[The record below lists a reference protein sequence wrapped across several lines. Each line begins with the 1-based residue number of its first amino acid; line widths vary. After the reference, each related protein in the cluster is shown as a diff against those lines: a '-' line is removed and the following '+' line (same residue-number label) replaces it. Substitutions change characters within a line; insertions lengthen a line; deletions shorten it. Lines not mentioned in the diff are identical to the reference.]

1 MEKAPLFVN
10 KKEVAFFIVGLLCAF
25 CLSLSFEYYEFS
37 KIKKTP
43 VFTTNATILG
53 VYKKYSK
60 TGKEYQLLKLRT
72 KHFDFYSFSKPINL
86 GINDRVLVKFPTKQ
100 ITFYKYLK
108 SFFTQIYSL
117 QLLQKAS
124 SDFLHVNVSKQHN
137 SVQMQELFLALFF
150 AKPYSKELRFKI
162 SQWGIAHLVAIS
174 GFHLGILSTI
184 LFFLC
189 KPVYTFFQDKFFPYR
204 NAYADLA
211 LVVFIL
217 LGIYVYYINVV
228 PSILRAYV
236 MSIVGFLLFAKNIKL
251 LSFSTLFLCIGI
263 ILVFFPKLLFS
274 ISFFFSV
281 MGVFYIYLFLH
292 YFVSLNKYLV
302 FFLLNFWVYVL
313 MLPVVHYFFEIFTF
327 YQLLSPFISMLF
339 VLFYPIELFLHV
351 IGFGGFFDVWIGKF
365 LEVPMHIY
373 ALHVNL
379 WSLLMYLSFSLLAIG
394 LGFLLS
400 LCPSLLCLFFS
411 FKI

>member
-1 MEKAPLFVN
+1 MEKAPLFLT
-10 KKEVAFFIVGLLCAF
+10 KKEAVFFLIGLVCAF
-25 CLSLSFEYYEFS
+25 CLSLSFEYYKFS
-37 KIKKTP
+37 QIKRNP
-43 VFTTNATILG
+43 VFTTNAKILG
-53 VYKKYSK
+53 IYDKYSK
-60 TGKEYQLLKLRT
+60 SGKKYQLLKLRT
-72 KHFDFYSFSKPINL
+72 KHFDFYSFSKPTNL
-86 GINDRVLVKFPTKQ
+86 SINDKVLVKFPTEK

-108 SFFTQIYSL
+108 SFFIQIYSL
-117 QLLQKAS
+117 QLLHKS
-124 SDFLHVNVSKQHN
+124 FPDFLHVNVSKQHN

-184 LFFLC
+184 LFFLL
-189 KPVYTFFQDKFFPYR
+189 KPIYTFFQDKFFPYR

-211 LVVFIL
+211 FIVFIL
-217 LGIYVYYINVV
+217 LGVYVYYINVV

-274 ISFFFSV
+274 VSFFFSV
-281 MGVFYIYLFLH
+281 MGVFFIYLFLH
-292 YFVSLNKYLV
+292 YFAFLNKYLI

-313 MLPVVHYFFEIFTF
+313 MLPVVHYFFDIFTF
-327 YQLLSPFISMLF
+327 YQLLSPLISMLF

-351 IGFGGFFDVWIGKF
+351 TSFGGIFDVWIGKF
-365 LEVPMHIY
+365 LEVPMSIY
-373 ALHVNL
+373 SLHVSL
-379 WSLLMYLSFSLLAIG
+379 WHLLIYLLFSLLAIR
-394 LGFLLS
+394 FKS
-400 LCPSLLCLFFS
+400 LAFALPFIAMFILF
-411 FKI
+411 I